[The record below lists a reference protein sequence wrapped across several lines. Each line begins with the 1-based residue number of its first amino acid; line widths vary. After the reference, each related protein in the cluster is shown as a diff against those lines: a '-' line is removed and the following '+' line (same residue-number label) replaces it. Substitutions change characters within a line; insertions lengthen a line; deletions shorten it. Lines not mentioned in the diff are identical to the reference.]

1 MSTSAVVP
9 LVFWGSTPPKHVV
22 TCILVTYDQK
32 TVITGSKSGQLGVW
46 DIRHLYGGKV
56 EVKKLLTNQLINYE
70 IICWYSPV
78 AIHRTLNNKMQYSL
92 SIIPS
97 QRDMVYICETIHI
110 NFTLLN

>member
-46 DIRHLYGGKV
+46 DVRHLEGGKV
-56 EVKKLLTNQLINYE
+56 EVRRLAPPPLI
-70 IICWYSPV
+70 IATCWYCSTHLYLPHPDWV
-78 AIHRTLNNKMQYSL
+78 LIHCCRRKALTL
-92 SIIPS
+92 P
-97 QRDMVYICETIHI
+97 
-110 NFTLLN
+110 

>member
-46 DIRHLYGGKV
+46 DIRQSEGTDV
-56 EVKKLLTNQLINYE
+56 EVRSWSFILMNRAGEDLH
-70 IICWYSPV
+70 S
-78 AIHRTLNNKMQYSL
+78 
-92 SIIPS
+92 
-97 QRDMVYICETIHI
+97 
-110 NFTLLN
+110 